1 LSKNFNGPP
10 QRKKMGPL
18 KIQGMLF
25 SLLALILSATALVLP
40 PLNPQVEL
48 YVFATLV
55 LVLGVPHGALDP
67 IFARQLYG
75 IRTLRGWAAFAV
87 IYVALGA
94 LVVWL
99 WWLMPGVF
107 LMLFL
112 VASAV
117 HFSGDLVAQTPR
129 VARVFYGGAVI
140 FFPVLLHAAEVS
152 QLFGFLAGTSAADTL
167 VTGMR
172 WLAWPWLMATAL
184 VSCFM
189 WRRDWL
195 TALEITSV
203 SLLAIAVPPLL
214 AFTVFFCVMHS
225 ARHALRAQQYAALS
239 APRLLLTSAAPM
251 TAVLAGTMLS
261 LYFFKDLTFDMH
273 IVQLVFVGL
282 AALTAPH
289 MLLVERVRSSGWVRP
304 GVS

>member
-1 LSKNFNGPP
+1 
-10 QRKKMGPL
+10 MGL
-18 KIQGMLF
+18 IKIQGVLF
-25 SLLALILSATALVLP
+25 SLLALILTAAVLLLP

-75 IRTLRGWAAFAV
+75 IQTLPGWAVFAV

-99 WWLMPGVF
+99 WWLMPGVS
-107 LMLFL
+107 LLLFL
-112 VASAV
+112 AASAV
-117 HFSGDLVAQTPR
+117 HFSGDLVPQTPR
-129 VARVFYGGAVI
+129 IARVCYGGAVI
-140 FFPVLLHAAEVS
+140 FFPVLLHAADVS
-152 QLFGFLAGTSAADTL
+152 QLFGFLAGASTADSL

-195 TALEITSV
+195 TALEMTSV

-225 ARHALRAQQYAALS
+225 ARHALRARQYAAFS
-239 APRLLLTSAAPM
+239 ASRLLLTSAAPM
-251 TAVLAGTMLS
+251 AAVLAGTALGW
-261 LYFFKDLTFDMH
+261 YFFKDLSIDEH

-289 MLLVERVRSSGWVRP
+289 MLLVERVRYSGWLKP
-304 GVS
+304 GVARPP

>member
-1 LSKNFNGPP
+1 
-10 QRKKMGPL
+10 MGLL
-18 KIQGMLF
+18 KIQGVLF
-25 SLLALILSATALVLP
+25 SLLALILTAAALLLP
-40 PLNPQVEL
+40 SLNPQVEL

-75 IRTLRGWAAFAV
+75 IQTLPGWAFFAV
-87 IYVALGA
+87 IYVTLGA

-107 LMLFL
+107 LLLFL
-112 VASAV
+112 AASAV
-117 HFSGDLVAQTPR
+117 HFSGDLVPQTPR
-129 VARVFYGGAVI
+129 IARICYGGAVI
-140 FFPVLLHAAEVS
+140 FFPVLLHATEVT

-167 VTGMR
+167 VAGMR

-195 TALEITSV
+195 TALEMTSV

-251 TAVLAGTMLS
+251 IAVLAGTVLS
-261 LYFFKDLTFDMH
+261 LYFFKDLSIDKH

-289 MLLVERVRSSGWVRP
+289 MLLVERVRYAGWLKPGAARP
-304 GVS
+304 P

>member
-1 LSKNFNGPP
+1 
-10 QRKKMGPL
+10 MGLL
-18 KIQGMLF
+18 KVQGVLF
-25 SLLALILSATALVLP
+25 SLLALILTAAALLLP
-40 PLNPQVEL
+40 SLNPQVEL

-75 IRTLRGWAAFAV
+75 IQTLPGWAFFAV
-87 IYVALGA
+87 IYVTLGA

-107 LMLFL
+107 LLLFL
-112 VASAV
+112 AASAV
-117 HFSGDLVAQTPR
+117 HFSGDLVPQTPR
-129 VARVFYGGAVI
+129 IARICYGGAVI
-140 FFPVLLHAAEVS
+140 FFPVLLHATEVT

-167 VTGMR
+167 VAGMR

-195 TALEITSV
+195 TALEMTSV

-251 TAVLAGTMLS
+251 IAVLAGTVLS
-261 LYFFKDLTFDMH
+261 LYFFKDLSIDKH

-289 MLLVERVRSSGWVRP
+289 MLLVERVRYAGWLKPGAARP
-304 GVS
+304 P

>member
-1 LSKNFNGPP
+1 
-10 QRKKMGPL
+10 M
-18 KIQGMLF
+18 
-25 SLLALILSATALVLP
+25 LALILTAAALLLP
-40 PLNPQVEL
+40 SLNPQVEL

-75 IRTLRGWAAFAV
+75 IQTLPGWAFFAV
-87 IYVALGA
+87 IYVTLGA

-107 LMLFL
+107 LLLFL
-112 VASAV
+112 AASAV
-117 HFSGDLVAQTPR
+117 HFSGDLVPQTPR
-129 VARVFYGGAVI
+129 IARICYGGAVI
-140 FFPVLLHAAEVS
+140 FFPVLLHATEVT

-167 VTGMR
+167 VAGMR

-195 TALEITSV
+195 TALEMTSV

-251 TAVLAGTMLS
+251 IAVLAGTVLS
-261 LYFFKDLTFDMH
+261 LYFFKDLSIDKH

-289 MLLVERVRSSGWVRP
+289 MLLVERVRYAGWLKPGAARP
-304 GVS
+304 P

>member
-1 LSKNFNGPP
+1 
-10 QRKKMGPL
+10 MGPL
-18 KIQGMLF
+18 KIQGVLF
-25 SLLALILSATALVLP
+25 SLLALILTAAALLLP
-40 PLNPQVEL
+40 PLNPHVEL
-48 YVFATLV
+48 FVFATLV

-75 IRTLRGWAAFAV
+75 IHTLPGWAVFAV

-107 LMLFL
+107 LLLFL

-117 HFSGDLVAQTPR
+117 HFSGDLVPQTPWI
-129 VARVFYGGAVI
+129 ARICYGGAVI
-140 FFPVLLHAAEVS
+140 FFPVLLHATEVS
-152 QLFGFLAGTSAADTL
+152 QLFGFLAGNSAADTL
-167 VTGMR
+167 VAGMR
-172 WLAWPWLMATAL
+172 WLAWPWLMTTAL

-189 WRRDWL
+189 WRRDSL
-195 TALEITSV
+195 TALEMTSV

-225 ARHALRAQQYAALS
+225 ARHALRVQQYAAFS

-251 TAVLAGTMLS
+251 VAVLAGSMLS
-261 LYFFKDLTFDMH
+261 LYFFKDLSIDQH

-289 MLLVERVRSSGWVRP
+289 MLLVERVRYAGWLKPGAARP
-304 GVS
+304 P

>member
-1 LSKNFNGPP
+1 
-10 QRKKMGPL
+10 MGPL
-18 KIQGMLF
+18 KIQGVLF
-25 SLLALILSATALVLP
+25 SLLALILSAAALVLP
-40 PLNPQVEL
+40 PLDPQVEL

-67 IFARQLYG
+67 IFARHLYG
-75 IRTLRGWAAFAV
+75 IRTLPGWAAFAV

-99 WWLMPGVF
+99 WWLIPGVF
-107 LMLFL
+107 LILFL
-112 VASAV
+112 VASAA
-117 HFSGDLVAQTPR
+117 HFSGDLAAQTPR

-152 QLFGFLAGTSAADTL
+152 QLFGFLAGASAADTL

-195 TALEITSV
+195 TALEMTSV
-203 SLLAIAVPPLL
+203 SLLVIAVPPLL

-239 APRLLLTSAAPM
+239 APRLLLTCAAPM
-251 TAVLAGTMLS
+251 AAVLAGTVLS
-261 LYFFKDLTFDMH
+261 MYFFKDLTFDEH

>member
-1 LSKNFNGPP
+1 
-10 QRKKMGPL
+10 MGL
-18 KIQGMLF
+18 IKIQGVLF
-25 SLLALILSATALVLP
+25 SLLALILTAAVLLLP

-55 LVLGVPHGALDP
+55 LGLGVPHGALDP

-75 IRTLRGWAAFAV
+75 IQTLPGWAVFAV

-99 WWLMPGVF
+99 WWLMPGVS
-107 LMLFL
+107 LLLFL
-112 VASAV
+112 AASAV
-117 HFSGDLVAQTPR
+117 HFSGDLVPQTPR
-129 VARVFYGGAVI
+129 IARVCYGGAVI
-140 FFPVLLHAAEVS
+140 FFPVLLHAADVS
-152 QLFGFLAGTSAADTL
+152 QLFGFLAGASTADSL

-195 TALEITSV
+195 TALEMTSV

-225 ARHALRAQQYAALS
+225 ARHALRARQYAAFS
-239 APRLLLTSAAPM
+239 ASRLLLTSAAPM
-251 TAVLAGTMLS
+251 VAVLAGTALGW
-261 LYFFKDLTFDMH
+261 YFFKDLSIDEH

-289 MLLVERVRSSGWVRP
+289 MLLVERVRYSGWLKP
-304 GVS
+304 GVARPP

>member
-1 LSKNFNGPP
+1 
-10 QRKKMGPL
+10 M
-18 KIQGMLF
+18 
-25 SLLALILSATALVLP
+25 LALILTAAALLLP
-40 PLNPQVEL
+40 SLNPQVEL

-75 IRTLRGWAAFAV
+75 IQTLPGWVFFAV
-87 IYVALGA
+87 IYVTLGA

-107 LMLFL
+107 LLLFL
-112 VASAV
+112 AASAV
-117 HFSGDLVAQTPR
+117 HFSGDLVPQTPR
-129 VARVFYGGAVI
+129 IARICYGGAVI
-140 FFPVLLHAAEVS
+140 FFPVLLHATEVT

-167 VTGMR
+167 VAGMR

-195 TALEITSV
+195 TALEMTSV

-251 TAVLAGTMLS
+251 IAVLAGTVLS
-261 LYFFKDLTFDMH
+261 LYFFKDLSIDKH

-289 MLLVERVRSSGWVRP
+289 MLLVERVRYAGWLKSGAARP
-304 GVS
+304 P

>member
-1 LSKNFNGPP
+1 
-10 QRKKMGPL
+10 MGLL
-18 KIQGMLF
+18 KIQGVLF
-25 SLLALILSATALVLP
+25 SLLALILTAAALLLP
-40 PLNPQVEL
+40 SLNPQVEL

-75 IRTLRGWAAFAV
+75 IQTLPGWVFFAV
-87 IYVALGA
+87 IYVTLGA

-107 LMLFL
+107 LLLFL
-112 VASAV
+112 AASAV
-117 HFSGDLVAQTPR
+117 HFSGDLVPQTPR
-129 VARVFYGGAVI
+129 IARICYGGAVI
-140 FFPVLLHAAEVS
+140 FFPVLLHATEVT

-167 VTGMR
+167 VAGMR

-195 TALEITSV
+195 TALEMTSV

-251 TAVLAGTMLS
+251 IAVLAGTVLS
-261 LYFFKDLTFDMH
+261 LYFFKDLSIDKH

-289 MLLVERVRSSGWVRP
+289 MLLVERVRYAGWLKPGAARP
-304 GVS
+304 P

>member
-1 LSKNFNGPP
+1 
-10 QRKKMGPL
+10 MGLL
-18 KIQGMLF
+18 KVQGVLF
-25 SLLALILSATALVLP
+25 SLLALILTAAVLLLP
-40 PLNPQVEL
+40 SLNPQVEL

-75 IRTLRGWAAFAV
+75 IQTLPGWVFFAV
-87 IYVALGA
+87 IYVTLGA

-107 LMLFL
+107 LLLFL
-112 VASAV
+112 AASAV
-117 HFSGDLVAQTPR
+117 HFSGDLVPQTPR
-129 VARVFYGGAVI
+129 IARICYGGAVI
-140 FFPVLLHAAEVS
+140 FFPVLLHAADVS
-152 QLFGFLAGTSAADTL
+152 QLFGFLAGASTADSL

-195 TALEITSV
+195 TALEMTSV

-251 TAVLAGTMLS
+251 IAVLAGTVLS
-261 LYFFKDLTFDMH
+261 LYFFKDLSIDKH

-289 MLLVERVRSSGWVRP
+289 MLLVERVRYAGWLKPGAARP
-304 GVS
+304 P

>member
-1 LSKNFNGPP
+1 
-10 QRKKMGPL
+10 MGLL
-18 KIQGMLF
+18 KVQGVLF
-25 SLLALILSATALVLP
+25 SLLALILTAAALLLP
-40 PLNPQVEL
+40 SLNPQVEL

-75 IRTLRGWAAFAV
+75 IQTLPGWVFFAV
-87 IYVALGA
+87 IYVTLGA

-107 LMLFL
+107 LLLFL
-112 VASAV
+112 AASAV
-117 HFSGDLVAQTPR
+117 HFSGDLVPQTPR
-129 VARVFYGGAVI
+129 IARICYGGAVI
-140 FFPVLLHAAEVS
+140 FFPVLLHATEVT

-167 VTGMR
+167 VAGMR

-195 TALEITSV
+195 TALEMTSV

-251 TAVLAGTMLS
+251 IAVLAGTVLS
-261 LYFFKDLTFDMH
+261 LYFFKDLSIDKH

-289 MLLVERVRSSGWVRP
+289 MLLVERVRYAGWLKP
-304 GVS
+304 GAARLP

>member
-1 LSKNFNGPP
+1 
-10 QRKKMGPL
+10 M
-18 KIQGMLF
+18 
-25 SLLALILSATALVLP
+25 LALILTAAALLLP
-40 PLNPQVEL
+40 SLNPQVEL

-75 IRTLRGWAAFAV
+75 IQTLPGWVFFAV
-87 IYVALGA
+87 IYVTLGA

-107 LMLFL
+107 LLLFL
-112 VASAV
+112 AASAV
-117 HFSGDLVAQTPR
+117 HFSGDLVPQTPR
-129 VARVFYGGAVI
+129 IARICYGGAVI
-140 FFPVLLHAAEVS
+140 FFPVLLHATEVT

-167 VTGMR
+167 VAGMR

-195 TALEITSV
+195 TALEMTSV

-251 TAVLAGTMLS
+251 IAVLAGTVLS
-261 LYFFKDLTFDMH
+261 LYFFKDLSIDKH

-289 MLLVERVRSSGWVRP
+289 MLLVERVRYAGWLKPGAARP
-304 GVS
+304 P

>member
-1 LSKNFNGPP
+1 
-10 QRKKMGPL
+10 MGLL
-18 KIQGMLF
+18 KVQGVLF
-25 SLLALILSATALVLP
+25 SLLALILTAAALLLP
-40 PLNPQVEL
+40 SLNPQVEL

-75 IRTLRGWAAFAV
+75 IQTLPGWVFFAV
-87 IYVALGA
+87 IYVTLGA

-107 LMLFL
+107 LLLFL
-112 VASAV
+112 AASAV
-117 HFSGDLVAQTPR
+117 HFSGDLVPQTPR
-129 VARVFYGGAVI
+129 IARICYGGAVI
-140 FFPVLLHAAEVS
+140 FFPVLLHATEVT

-167 VTGMR
+167 VAGMR

-195 TALEITSV
+195 TALEMTSV

-251 TAVLAGTMLS
+251 IAVLAGTVLS
-261 LYFFKDLTFDMH
+261 LYFFKDLSIDKH

-289 MLLVERVRSSGWVRP
+289 MLLVERVRYAGWLKSGAARP
-304 GVS
+304 P

>member
-1 LSKNFNGPP
+1 
-10 QRKKMGPL
+10 MGLL
-18 KIQGMLF
+18 KVQGVLF
-25 SLLALILSATALVLP
+25 SLLALILTAAALLLP
-40 PLNPQVEL
+40 SLNPQVEL

-75 IRTLRGWAAFAV
+75 IQTLPGWVFFAV
-87 IYVALGA
+87 IYVTLGA

-107 LMLFL
+107 LLLFL
-112 VASAV
+112 AASAV
-117 HFSGDLVAQTPR
+117 HFSGDLVPQTPR
-129 VARVFYGGAVI
+129 IARICYGGAVI
-140 FFPVLLHAAEVS
+140 FFPVLLHATEVT

-167 VTGMR
+167 VAGMR

-195 TALEITSV
+195 TALEMTSV

-251 TAVLAGTMLS
+251 IAVLAGTVLS
-261 LYFFKDLTFDMH
+261 LYFFKDLSIDKH

-289 MLLVERVRSSGWVRP
+289 MLLVERVRYAGWLKPGAARP
-304 GVS
+304 P

>member
-1 LSKNFNGPP
+1 
-10 QRKKMGPL
+10 MGL
-18 KIQGMLF
+18 IKIQGVLF
-25 SLLALILSATALVLP
+25 SLLALILTAAVLLLP
-40 PLNPQVEL
+40 SLNPQLEL

-75 IRTLRGWAAFAV
+75 IQTLPGWAFFAV
-87 IYVALGA
+87 IYVTLGV

-107 LMLFL
+107 LLLFL
-112 VASAV
+112 AASAV
-117 HFSGDLVAQTPR
+117 HFSGDLVPQTPR
-129 VARVFYGGAVI
+129 IARICYGGAVI
-140 FFPVLLHAAEVS
+140 FFPVLLHATEVT

-167 VTGMR
+167 VAGMR

-195 TALEITSV
+195 TALEMTSV

-251 TAVLAGTMLS
+251 IAVLAGTVLS
-261 LYFFKDLTFDMH
+261 LYFFKDLSIDKH

-289 MLLVERVRSSGWVRP
+289 MLLVERVRYAGWLKPGAARP
-304 GVS
+304 P